1 MKVSSI
7 LTITA
12 IFVLVLIP
20 SLHVPHLSD
29 DYFYMAIANL
39 HDQLGHYKEW
49 SGRIVTNIFSAY
61 MMKYASH
68 TVYMSLNAM
77 AFTSHADFFPSMC
90 SIARKI
96 QTIPYGDGS
105 NFHSHVDSKPCTWR
119 NIILVRWIC

>member
-1 MKVSSI
+1 MKMKASPI
-7 LTITA
+7 LTIAA
-12 IFVLVLIP
+12 IFILVLIP

-68 TVYMSLNAM
+68 TAYMSLNAM
-77 AFTSHADFFPSMC
+77 AFTA
-90 SIARKI
+90 IAVLI
-96 QTIPYGDGS
+96 SSLHVQCCAENS
-105 NFHSHVDSKPCTWR
+105 NYTLWVWS
-119 NIILVRWIC
+119 